1 MSDFGTLLEATLRN
15 ATVER
20 GRIRYVGGRAFVD
33 HSDARKER
41 FPFDSVGQALRH
53 AAWDSESRF
62 LAESAQVK
70 VPSEALDNL
79 ADGLRAIVWDYIDSE
94 TDELGHTFP
103 IADGS
108 SRSMTFLRTGLAAQT
123 YKSSSVKFAR
133 ALVRAS
139 LVLGSERVAELVGDW
154 EAGRPLSVQTAA
166 ILTGVGVADD
176 IQLPVGVSVRTLPS
190 ISDALPL
197 WVPRTIRIPV
207 VDLLE
212 ATVLT
217 VDSTIS
223 PPLYQP
229 RSILGSRP
237 EVQVRSAAGLRSISA
252 FCDALALTSGEYV
265 RAKLFWNGYGELS
278 ALGPKAD
285 SLTWRSGELVNEH
298 WTERGTSTD
307 GSTGVV
313 KLLRR
318 KPTPPLLSAAELQQA
333 WEIHA
338 DLEKLKAG
346 DSRFRTAFERWLRS
360 RRPDL
365 SLHDHF
371 IDLRVALE
379 ALYLNNSAGES
390 TYRLST
396 RLAWHLGTTVAK
408 RKEAFTLAQD
418 FYRRASRIIHG
429 AAVDDSDADIQLLQ
443 EAADLCRQGMLA
455 RLESGRPDWDALT
468 LGDSAEA

>member
-1 MSDFGTLLEATLRN
+1 MSDFGTLLETTLRD
-15 ATVER
+15 ATVEQ
-20 GRIRYVGGRAFVD
+20 GRIRYGGGRAFVD
-33 HSDARKER
+33 LSDARQER
-41 FPFDSVGQALRH
+41 FPFESVGQALRH
-53 AAWDSESRF
+53 AAWDSENRF
-62 LAESAQVK
+62 LAESARVD

-79 ADGLRAIVWDYIDSE
+79 ADGLRAIMRDYIDRE
-94 TDELGHTFP
+94 TDKLGHAFP

-108 SRSMTFLRTGLAAQT
+108 PRSTTFLSTGLAAHI
-123 YKSSSVKFAR
+123 YESSTVKFAR

-139 LVLGSERVAELVGDW
+139 LALGSARVAELVGAW
-154 EAGRPLSVQTAA
+154 EAGRPLSVQTSA

-176 IQLPVGVSVRTLPS
+176 LVLPVGVSVRTLPS
-190 ISDALPL
+190 VSDALPL
-197 WVPRTIRIPV
+197 WVPRTTRLPV

-212 ATVLT
+212 ATVLR

-229 RSILGSRP
+229 RANLGARP

-252 FCDALALTSGEYV
+252 VCDALALTSGEYV

-278 ALGPKAD
+278 ALGPQAD
-285 SLTWRSGELVNEH
+285 SLTWRSRDPVGEH
-298 WTERGTSTD
+298 WTERGTRTD

-313 KLLRR
+313 TLLRR

-338 DLEKLKAG
+338 DLEKRKAG
-346 DSRFRTAFERWLRS
+346 DPRFRTAFDRWLRA

-365 SLHDHF
+365 SLSDHF

-379 ALYLNNSAGES
+379 ALYLNTNAGES

-396 RLAWHLGTTVAK
+396 RLAWHLGTTPAERREK
-408 RKEAFTLAQD
+408 FTLAQD
-418 FYRRASRIIHG
+418 FYRRASGIVHG
-429 AAVDDSDADIQLLQ
+429 AAVDDSDADSQLLQ
-443 EAADLCRQGMLA
+443 GAADLCRQGILVY
-455 RLESGRPDWDALT
+455 LEAGPPDWDALT
-468 LGDSAEA
+468 LGDVAEA